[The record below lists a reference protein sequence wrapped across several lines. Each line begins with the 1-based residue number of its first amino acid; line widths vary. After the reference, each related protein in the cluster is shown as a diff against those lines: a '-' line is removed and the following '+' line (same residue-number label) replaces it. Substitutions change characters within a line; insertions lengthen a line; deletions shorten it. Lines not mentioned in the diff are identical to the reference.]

1 MQEVSLK
8 INNLLAQ
15 LPQGVQLVAV
25 SKFHPASA
33 VMEAYAAGQRVFGES
48 RADELV
54 RKAAELPADVEWHFI
69 GHLQTNKVRR
79 VVPVVSVIESIDS
92 EHLLAAVNAEAAR
105 LERTIGVFLQVH
117 VAAEETKTGF
127 TPDELLDV
135 ARRISV
141 QYPAVKVL
149 GVMGMATNTDDAER
163 INSDFAAIARVG
175 AELQTII
182 PGASA
187 LSMGMSHDWQQA
199 VQHGATHVRIG
210 TDIFGPREY

>member
-79 VVPVVSVIESIDS
+79 VVPVASVIESIDS

-127 TPDELLDV
+127 TP
-135 ARRISV
+135 R
-141 QYPAVKVL
+141 
-149 GVMGMATNTDDAER
+149 
-163 INSDFAAIARVG
+163 
-175 AELQTII
+175 
-182 PGASA
+182 
-187 LSMGMSHDWQQA
+187 
-199 VQHGATHVRIG
+199 
-210 TDIFGPREY
+210 

>member
-1 MQEVSLK
+1 MQEVNLK
-8 INNLLAQ
+8 ITNLLAK
-15 LPQGVQLVAV
+15 LPAGVQLVAV
-25 SKFHPASA
+25 SKFHPAQA

-79 VVPVVSVIESIDS
+79 IMPVVSVIESIDS
-92 EHLLAAVNAEAAR
+92 DHLLEAVNAEAAR
-105 LERTIGVFLQVH
+105 LGRTINAFLQVH

-127 TPDELLDV
+127 TPEELLDV
-135 ARRISV
+135 ARRIAV
-141 QYPAVKVL
+141 QYPSVNIL
-149 GVMGMATNTDDAER
+149 GVMGMATNTDNEER
-163 INSDFAAIARVG
+163 INSDFAAIAKVG

-182 PGASA
+182 PSA
-187 LSMGMSHDWQQA
+187 TSLSMGMSHDWPLA